1 MLMAISGEL
10 MVGRY
15 TTPLKPSTEATPTYA
30 TNSNKPVVRQTT
42 PTPLFPVEEE
52 QLFTPLE
59 DDHAPSTDHTPN
71 SKVRDLLQAI
81 ENFDR

>member
-1 MLMAISGEL
+1 MAISGEL

-15 TTPLKPSTEATPTYA
+15 TTPLTPSTEATPTHV
-30 TNSNKPVVRQTT
+30 TISNKPVHQT

-52 QLFTPLE
+52 RLFTPLE

-71 SKVRDLLQAI
+71 SEVRDLLQAI